1 MSPEEPTD
9 MTIARP
15 LLVASLVVLTLSC
28 SQYQPFDSIGHLRG
42 EYAQRLGEEGGAQI
56 EVPYE
61 LSNEIM
67 DEIAGRLSESG
78 SEKARTQAIVDFVFG
93 IGGLDLQYQLTP
105 TRSAVETYH
114 AREGNCLSF
123 VNLFVGIARSQRLN
137 PYYVEVRDQQRW
149 TYKNGVV
156 VSQGH
161 IVAGLVVDGQMS
173 TFDFLPYRPKS
184 YRNFNPID
192 DLTATAHFYNNLGAE
207 ALLADHLE
215 GAEEYLSL
223 ATELAPD
230 FDKAVNN
237 LGVLYLRTN
246 KIGAAVE
253 LYDRGLAADPGNV
266 AFLSNKARALQL
278 SGRSDEAL
286 ELLDHIED
294 AKQTSPFFF
303 VYRAELAMSQ
313 GDFEEALRQL
323 RNGLRRDSDVP
334 EVHIGLV
341 RVYLSTGD
349 LDKARYHVER
359 ALKLDATHKE
369 ARKYAAMLH
378 QGNSGSR

>member
-28 SQYQPFDSIGHLRG
+28 SQYQPFDSISHLRG

-67 DEIAGRLSESG
+67 GEIAGRLSESG

-93 IGGLDLQYQLTP
+93 VGGLDLQYQLTP
-105 TRSAVETYH
+105 TRSAIETYH

-161 IVAGLVVDGQMS
+161 IVAGMVVDGQMS

-237 LGVLYLRTN
+237 LGVLYLRTD

-286 ELLDHIED
+286 ELLNQIED
-294 AKQTSPFFF
+294 TKQTSPFFF

-323 RNGLRRDSDVP
+323 RNGLR
-334 EVHIGLV
+334 
-341 RVYLSTGD
+341 
-349 LDKARYHVER
+349 
-359 ALKLDATHKE
+359 
-369 ARKYAAMLH
+369 
-378 QGNSGSR
+378 